1 MQIVI
6 DIKFGSKFQERVW
19 KTMLVNY
26 LYTFRTMFL
35 SRHKKNNIDIV
46 FEHNIDLKFDDIV
59 VDTVCKLLKI
69 ND

>member
-6 DIKFGSKFQERVW
+6 DIKFGSKFQERAW